1 MKYRIITLV
10 LAGLLAHGCAPIQ
23 VHNGISQNF
32 VPCSGWEDCYQ
43 KGRTIQP
50 SDPTQTAID
59 RSGHRYSSHII
70 QTPQGQFTVRTVN
83 SVTTVY
89 RSGK

>member
-1 MKYRIITLV
+1 MKYFIIAIAILTS
-10 LAGLLAHGCAPIQ
+10 GCAPTQ
-23 VHNGISQNF
+23 VLNGISRDF
-32 VPCSGWEDCYQ
+32 VQCAGWEDCYQ

-59 RSGHRYSSHII
+59 RSGHRYSSHIV